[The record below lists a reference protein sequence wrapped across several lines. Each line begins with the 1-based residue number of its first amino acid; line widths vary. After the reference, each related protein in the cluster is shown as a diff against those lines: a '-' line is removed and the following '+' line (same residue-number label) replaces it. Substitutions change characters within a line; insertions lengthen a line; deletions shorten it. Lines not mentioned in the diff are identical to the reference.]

1 MKKTIL
7 VTIILSVVFVGGLVI
22 SQSIFAENSC
32 PTNTQV
38 GEREATLVGE
48 VTDDGGDPN
57 LTVWFQYGKTEYYG
71 NETSHQ
77 SKYGV
82 GIFCAKVTNLDP
94 CTTYHYRAVAEN
106 SAGKSFGEDK
116 TFTTTCLAPVVDI
129 KANGSDGPI
138 TLQYQDYVILT
149 WDSENADYCW
159 ASGDWSGTK
168 SISGSQTIY
177 LDEVKDYTFELTC
190 KSSSE
195 QTSQDS
201 VIVEVQPLPPTVI
214 TKPAIVTY

>member
-1 MKKTIL
+1 MTKNNWKNLFALIL
-7 VTIILSVVFVGGLVI
+7 FVVGIFFSA
-22 SQSIFAENSC
+22 SQVFAESC
-32 PTNTQV
+32 PSKTTV
-38 GEREATLVGE
+38 EGTTVTFVGE
-48 VTDDGGDPN
+48 VTDMGGDSS
-57 LTVWFQYGKTEYYG
+57 VSAWFEYGKSKSYG
-71 NETSHQ
+71 YQTYKKTLS
-77 SKYGV
+77 GP
-82 GIFCAKVTNLDP
+82 GIYCIEVTNLDP

-138 TLQYQDYVILT
+138 TLQYQDYVILA